1 MRPISAKILEI
12 IEETPTIRTFR
23 LDTDDWL
30 RGRPGQYL
38 MVWVRG
44 VDEVPMTLSYDNGI
58 TVQKVGDAT
67 GAMFELKVGDSI
79 GIRGPYGNGWELVGD
94 DILLISGG
102 VGSAPLAPLAEKA
115 AAAGVKV
122 TAIAGYRSKGEV
134 HFEDRFRKAGETHIT
149 TDDGTYGQ
157 KGFVTGLMTNMNL
170 SKYSQ
175 IYCCGPEKM
184 MYRALGILDGHRL
197 AACAQFSVQRYLKC
211 GIGVCGSCC
220 IDPDGLR
227 SATGRPRIQGRSTL
241 NTESERMPGMRAAG
255 GSHYDAYRQVQAQPH
270 GIQRRSDRRNGPF
283 DAGR

>member
-1 MRPISAKILEI
+1 MRPISADILEI
-12 IEETPTIRTFR
+12 VEETPTIRTFR
-23 LDTDDWL
+23 LDTSDWL

-44 VDEVPMTLSYDNGI
+44 VDEVPMTLSYDDAI

-67 GAMFELKVGDSI
+67 EAMFDLKVGDSI

-115 AAAGVKV
+115 AATGVKV
-122 TAIAGYRSKGEV
+122 TTLAGYRTKDEV
-134 HFEDRFRKAGETHIT
+134 HFEDRYRKAGETIVT

-184 MYRALGILDGHRL
+184 MYRVLSILDGQKL
-197 AACAQFSVQRYLKC
+197 ASCAQFSIQRYLKC

-220 IDPDGLR
+220 LDPDGLR
-227 SATGRPRIQGRSTL
+227 VCRDGPVFTGDVLLKAEFGKYARDASGRRMTL
-241 NTESERMPGMRAAG
+241 
-255 GSHYDAYRQVQAQPH
+255 
-270 GIQRRSDRRNGPF
+270 
-283 DAGR
+283 